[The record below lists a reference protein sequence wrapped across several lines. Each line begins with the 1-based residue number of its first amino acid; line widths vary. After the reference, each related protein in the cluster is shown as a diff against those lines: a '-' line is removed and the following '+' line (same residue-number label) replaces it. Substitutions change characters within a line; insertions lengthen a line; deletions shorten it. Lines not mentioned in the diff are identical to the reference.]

1 MIKSINYYETENKKR
16 IYVKIVDRKTDAYF
30 DVIKN
35 KWTPKKIK
43 EIEEEIFKFAGVE
56 SIEGFKKIK
65 SNIYTSKDKDQVLI
79 SKFNKIKNYTMT
91 DKYFKEIKA
100 VIKELNNNKIEK
112 DITNINEN
120 RITYLKERINKNLS
134 YMTKNNRKEKYEDI
148 STDIV
153 KLEKLDYDT
162 KYIKHEIEDKYN
174 KLTIQYYISKFE
186 YNLNCIR
193 EYKRISANKIE
204 LCKSSI
210 EKLHNLGENTCNLE
224 NKLEKVINDK
234 KEQIEIERLKTI
246 EELRKN
252 TIYLSY
258 LKDGTFRLENKDYNN
273 YDEIKK
279 LIKELEIG
287 EYDGLYSII
296 VNIKKLD
303 DNGINYE
310 IVNKKVTKIPTFTE
324 LEDMPSVFRLRG
336 CTFKENAS
344 KGCYIAICDELGTI
358 IYFLTSVEKVNK
370 SGTMITY
377 NFSDF
382 EFENDSYY
390 AVRYGK
396 MYDIRK
402 RIYRF
407 NNEKWYE
414 VSYTYSVEYK

>member
-35 KWTPKKIK
+35 EWTPKKIK
-43 EIEEEIFKFAGVE
+43 EIEEEIFKFAGVNNIDE
-56 SIEGFKKIK
+56 FKKIK
-65 SNIYTSKDKDQVLI
+65 NNIYTSKDKEQI
-79 SKFNKIKNYTMT
+79 FMNKFNKIKNYTMT
-91 DKYFKEIKA
+91 DKYFNEIKNIIKEIDY
-100 VIKELNNNKIEK
+100 IKIEK
-112 DITNINEN
+112 DIININEN
-120 RITYLKERINKNLS
+120 RKDYLKERIYKTLS
-134 YMTKNNRKEKYEDI
+134 YMNKNNRKEKYEDI
-148 STDIV
+148 NTDLI

-162 KYIKHEIEDKYN
+162 KYIKQEFEDKYN
-174 KLTIQYYISKFE
+174 KLTIQYYINKFE
-186 YNLNCIR
+186 YNLNCIM
-193 EYKRISANKIE
+193 EYKRLSDNKIE

-210 EKLHNLGENTCNLE
+210 KKLNELGENTQDLE
-224 NKLEKVINDK
+224 NKLKETVNVK
-234 KEQIEIERLKTI
+234 KEQIDVERLNLI
-246 EELRKN
+246 AELKKN
-252 TIYLSY
+252 TIYLSC
-258 LKDGTFRLENKDYNN
+258 LKNGTFRLENKDCNN
-273 YDEIKK
+273 YNEIKK

-287 EYDGLYSII
+287 EYDGIYSII
-296 VNIKKLD
+296 VDIEKLE
-303 DNGINYE
+303 NNEINYE

-402 RIYRF
+402 RVYRF

-414 VSYTYSVEYK
+414 VSYTYSVKYK